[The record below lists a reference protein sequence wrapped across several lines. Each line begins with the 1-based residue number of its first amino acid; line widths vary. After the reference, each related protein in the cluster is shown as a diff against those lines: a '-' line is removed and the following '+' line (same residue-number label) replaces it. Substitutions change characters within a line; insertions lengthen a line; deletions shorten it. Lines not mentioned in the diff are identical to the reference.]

1 MAILANKHS
10 HLIVQDIDG
19 QQGRF
24 YTKQMSDYGTNI
36 LGGVSA
42 GKGGEWV
49 NGKPV
54 FDSVKKAIDA
64 TGANAT
70 MICSPA
76 PTAVDAIYEAIEAK
90 LELIICIT
98 DGIPIMDMMKIYSY
112 IAHSN
117 SRLIG
122 PHSIGIL
129 TPGQT
134 NIGTFPNDI
143 GLAGNIGLVSRTG
156 TLTYE
161 VVMALTQ
168 AGLGQSTC
176 IGIGSDPVTGTNL
189 IEILGMFEEDPETE
203 EIILVG
209 EITGRTEINAAEYI
223 KLNMT
228 KPVTALIAGKNS
240 SKYLQSEQTDV
251 IHRVQENAISMKINA
266 LLAAGVRIADHPE
279 QIPDLLTQTN

>member
-10 HLIVQDIDG
+10 HLIIQDIDG

-24 YTKQMSDYGTNI
+24 YTKQMADYGTNI

-64 TGANAT
+64 TGANTT
-70 MICSPA
+70 MICT
-76 PTAVDAIYEAIEAK
+76 PTPSAVDAIYEAIEAK
-90 LELIICIT
+90 LELIVCIT
-98 DGIPIMDMMKIYSY
+98 EGIPIMDMMKICSY
-112 IAHSN
+112 IAHGN
-117 SRLIG
+117 CRLIG
-122 PHSIGIL
+122 PNSLGIL

-134 NIGTFPNDI
+134 NIGVFPNDI
-143 GLAGNIGLVSRTG
+143 GLAGNIGLVSSTG

-161 VVMALTQ
+161 VILALTQ

-176 IGIGSDPVTGTNL
+176 VGIGSDPVTGTNL
-189 IEILGMFEEDPETE
+189 IDILGMFEEDPETE

-209 EITGRTEINAAEYI
+209 EISGRAEIKAAEYI
-223 KLNMT
+223 KSNMT
-228 KPVTALIAGKNS
+228 KPITALIAGKNS
-240 SKYLQSEQTDV
+240 SKYLQSEQSDAV
-251 IHRVQENAISMKINA
+251 NRVQENAISTKINA
-266 LLAAGVRIADHPE
+266 LLAAGVRMADHPE
-279 QIPDLLTQTN
+279 QIPDLLT